1 MSIKDLITKEPI
13 TISSSSSI
21 KEAAKMMREYNV
33 GSLLVTS
40 NGNAVG
46 IVTERDIIQA
56 ISDDI
61 SLEEKVSK
69 IMTTNLVMAE
79 SNMDEGD
86 AALLMANKK
95 IRHLVVTE
103 NGKIIGV
110 ISLRDVAKA
119 LGLETTDA
127 SIW

>member
-1 MSIKDLITKEPI
+1 MSIKELITKEPI
-13 TISSSSSI
+13 TVSYSSSI
-21 KEAAKMMREYNV
+21 KDAAKLMRKYNV
-33 GSLLVTS
+33 GSLLVIRD
-40 NGNAVG
+40 GNAVG

-61 SLEEKVSK
+61 ELNESVSR
-69 IMTTNLVMAE
+69 IMSTNLITAE
-79 SNMDEGD
+79 STMDEGD
-86 AALLMANKK
+86 AALLMVNKK

-110 ISLRDVAKA
+110 ISLRDIAKI
-119 LGLETTDA
+119 LGLETTDT

>member
-1 MSIKDLITKEPI
+1 MTIKDLITKEPI

-21 KEAAKMMREYNV
+21 KSAAKMMREYNV

-61 SLEEKVSK
+61 SLDDKVSK

-127 SIW
+127 TIW